1 MHNTNLDSKLKI
13 TDIVLQQIPKNLNYD
28 LSGRVGPN
36 DLLTKWWF
44 TGRSGGLRL
53 TERGDQAFRLAE
65 IEFYEYEIPAGSI
78 SVTYHSFVLQLSK
91 KLNCP
96 YYIDID
102 VNNKKGKFIIR
113 LYDSRIAMMVSLY
126 GNLKDYLESVKIK

>member
-1 MHNTNLDSKLKI
+1 MHNTLDTKLKI
-13 TDIVLQQIPKNLNYD
+13 TELVLGQIPKNLNYD
-28 LSGRVGPN
+28 LSGRLKSN

-53 TERGDQAFRLAE
+53 TERGDQAFKLAE

-78 SVTYHSFVLQLSK
+78 AVTYHSFALQLSK
-91 KLNCP
+91 KIACP
-96 YYIDID
+96 YYLD
-102 VNNKKGKFIIR
+102 VNTTKGKFIIR

-126 GNLKDYLESVKIK
+126 GNLKDYLESIKIK

>member
-1 MHNTNLDSKLKI
+1 MLNNIETKLKI
-13 TDIVLQQIPKNLNYD
+13 TQLVINQIPKELNYD
-28 LSGRVGPN
+28 VDGKVGAI

-53 TERGDQAFRLAE
+53 TERGDQAFKLAQ
-65 IEFYEYEIPAGSI
+65 IEFYEY
-78 SVTYHSFVLQLSK
+78 SVGQVSATFHSFTLQLSK
-91 KLNCP
+91 KIACP
-96 YYIDID
+96 YYLD
-102 VNNKKGKFIIR
+102 VNTKKGALVIR